1 MNINLKIKEK
11 EDSIIGKKE
20 EINEDNKEND
30 EENENKENN
39 LKNEEENNK
48 DNVKDNEMKKEIAK
62 KKVKQVIKTIRFW
75 RLSTI
80 SFFLNIAISFTNNT
94 ARTFG
99 ALIGINGNALQFAS
113 MLQVLAVLLVAPLI
127 GTIVDK
133 KGPLVILR
141 IICISCIIPNILLIF
156 FMSNSFIFIS
166 CYVIFVLNV
175 VGLLVSFSPF
185 IMEVYGIQESV
196 ILGGIMSGF
205 SKLGD
210 ILTTVSAFG
219 FSLICDNEKDCLKL
233 RYAYMYC
240 ICGMCCAISSILL
253 FIENKEKYNYDNFSI
268 DKSDSENENKQK
280 IEMNQI

>member
-20 EINEDNKEND
+20 EINEDNKENN

-127 GTIVDK
+127 GVIVDK

-219 FSLICDNEKDCLKL
+219 FSLICDNEKNCLKL

-240 ICGMCCAISSILL
+240 ICGICCAISSILL
-253 FIENKEKYNYDNFSI
+253 FIENKEKYNYDNVSI
-268 DKSDSENENKQK
+268 DKSDSENENKK
-280 IEMNQI
+280 NIEMN